1 MPLPVERI
9 RPPSLEIIVLGD
21 AVRSLLARLD
31 RRHVDLSRLDRDPA
45 VSRVTAALHCAEL
58 AAERWHHYADPLWL
72 GSRCEAG
79 ARVLLA
85 EFGEDHIELARELRR
100 AGEVLRAG
108 AMR

>member
-9 RPPSLEIIVLGD
+9 RPPSLEIIVLAD
-21 AVRSLLARLD
+21 SVRHLLAMLD

-45 VSRVTAALHCAEL
+45 VTRLTAALHCAEL
-58 AAERWHHYADPLWL
+58 AAERWHQYADPLWL

-85 EFGEDHIELARELRR
+85 ELGEEHMHLARELRR
-100 AGEVLRAG
+100 AGEVLRCG
-108 AMR
+108 VIR